1 MDSPLAN
8 KQWER
13 YTWTPGEEITDV
25 KLNAIEQKLEDL
37 HGPAMHAI
45 RYDIDQDLTEEEKRQ
60 VKKNFNITST
70 VGSHAMGE
78 NDKNKAYILGTTTA
92 PVENDEVTATMVAD
106 PGVYLD
112 TDSGSLTITGAFSQG
127 RKANTEVGM
136 NSFASGWN
144 VEASGFFS
152 HAKGL
157 NTIAAADQSYA
168 EGFYT
173 EARSTNAHAEGQLSK
188 ALGINS
194 HAEGS
199 KTQAVGANSH
209 AECDET
215 FTYGDCSHAEGMQ
228 TSAIGKYSHVEG
240 EGGTIKK
247 GVIKLTGDEDEDTYT
262 FDALP
267 SNMSNYDNTY
277 HYYLFYKNKYIGVRK
292 IYPANHK
299 IVLNSTLFE
308 ALDSKEVDVYAFP
321 TVAFGNGSHAEGY
334 HTVAQGQQS
343 HAEGS
348 DTVAEEQNS
357 HAEGDGTRAG
367 MSAHAEGSATIA
379 EGPYSHSE
387 GSTTKAKGISSH
399 TEGADTLAEGQNAH
413 AEGET
418 TVAKGKSSHVEGTK
432 TVAIGNSAH
441 AEGVGLNTRTST
453 IVLTGASKATTY
465 TYNTLPGGFFS
476 NNIEFYYILN
486 NTRYYLITNINEQKK
501 QITLQQ
507 TLSSSAITSK
517 TFNIYAFDGVASGVG
532 AHSEGEYTA
541 AAGEASH
548 AEGGDT
554 SATGNRSHAEGDLSR
569 ARGAATHA
577 EGHNT
582 EASGV
587 YSHAEGE
594 GTATTH
600 KSQHVFGRYNNV
612 DSSTNSVYQYGN
624 YVEIVGNGTDDTRSN
639 ARTLD
644 WNGNEWLAGTL
655 TAKNIDGT
663 SGRMVDVFIQG
674 TQGDKTAA
682 WKGNAPFSALHDG
695 QIISY
700 WLPVASASSS
710 VTLELTLTNGTS
722 LTTGAIPVYINGTTR
737 VKDHIP
743 ANNIIV
749 MVYRENVA
757 IKNSSGVASNY
768 TGWWILRSQDT
779 TTNTYDRTQYKMDV
793 ISAEAIPQ
801 ATIGVFNRD
810 HKLIKLAENAAFDI
824 TKPILYVSTAYAA
837 ADEKKITNY
846 IQYGAPFDFTQMS
859 SGVTSA
865 AGDTVYIEGTL
876 SGIMFKP
883 LKIIAGT
890 PSSSTAHTYIL
901 LGHLSTAT
909 KMCLPAEHPFF
920 GFKNN
925 VFTRI

>member
-1 MDSPLAN
+1 MDSPLVTEYKAFVWQ
-8 KQWER
+8 KGHDITAER
-13 YTWTPGEEITDV
+13 
-25 KLNAIEQKLEDL
+25 LNRIENQLEAVS
-37 HGPAMHAI
+37 HVAKNAV
-45 RYDIDQDLTEEEKRQ
+45 RYDIEQDLSEEAKKKLQ
-60 VKKNFNITST
+60 KNFNISSI

-348 DTVAEEQNS
+348 DTVAEGQNS

-441 AEGVGLNTRTST
+441 AEGEGLDTKTGT
-453 IVLTGASKATTY
+453 IVLTGASNTTVY
-465 TYNTLPGGFFS
+465 TYDKLPTGFYGDS
-476 NNIEFYYILN
+476 TEVYYILN
-486 NTRYYLITNINEQKK
+486 NTKYYLITNINEQNK

-507 TLSSSAITSK
+507 TLSTSAITAQ
-517 TFNIYAFDGVASGVG
+517 TFNIYFFGGVASGKG
-532 AHSEGEYTA
+532 AHSEGQFTTA
-541 AAGEASH
+541 AGRASH
-548 AEGGDT
+548 AEGCDT
-554 SATGNRSHAEGDLSR
+554 I
-569 ARGAATHA
+569 AAS
-577 EGHNT
+577 N
-582 EASGV
+582 V
-587 YSHAEGE
+587 
-594 GTATTH
+594 
-600 KSQHVFGRYNNV
+600 QHVFGQSNII
-612 DSSTNSVYQYGN
+612 DSTNSYI
-624 YVEIVGNGTDDTRSN
+624 EIVGNGNTAARKN

-644 WNGNEWLAGTL
+644 WSGNEWLAGGITATTL
-655 TAKNIDGT
+655 TLG
-663 SGRMVDVFIQG
+663 G
-674 TQGDKTAA
+674 
-682 WKGNAPFSALHDG
+682 
-695 QIISY
+695 
-700 WLPVASASSS
+700 
-710 VTLELTLTNGTS
+710 VTL
-722 LTTGAIPVYINGTTR
+722 
-737 VKDHIP
+737 
-743 ANNIIV
+743 
-749 MVYRENVA
+749 
-757 IKNSSGVASNY
+757 
-768 TGWWILRSQDT
+768 
-779 TTNTYDRTQYKMDV
+779 
-793 ISAEAIPQ
+793 
-801 ATIGVFNRD
+801 
-810 HKLIKLAENAAFDI
+810 NAAN
-824 TKPILYVSTAYAA
+824 LQRLL
-837 ADEKKITNY
+837 NL
-846 IQYGAPFDFTQMS
+846 
-859 SGVTSA
+859 
-865 AGDTVYIEGTL
+865 L
-876 SGIMFKP
+876 S
-883 LKIIAGT
+883 
-890 PSSSTAHTYIL
+890 
-901 LGHLSTAT
+901 
-909 KMCLPAEHPFF
+909 E
-920 GFKNN
+920 
-925 VFTRI
+925 